1 MNTTAQQVSSFAPDA
16 YMGREAL
23 EYLALEGY
31 RAGTLSLCQA
41 GEILGMSY
49 FQFDAF
55 LKDRHIHNHAEEAP
69 GFLEGR
75 AN

>member
-1 MNTTAQQVSSFAPDA
+1 MNTTVQQSISFAPDG
-16 YMGREAL
+16 YMRREAL

-31 RAGTLSLCQA
+31 RAGTLSHCQA

-55 LKDRHIHNHAEEAP
+55 LKDRHIHDHAEEAP
-69 GFLEGR
+69 DFLEGR

>member
-1 MNTTAQQVSSFAPDA
+1 MNTTVQQSSSFAPDA
-16 YMGREAL
+16 YLGHEAL

-31 RAGTLSLCQA
+31 RAGTLNHMQA

-49 FQFDAF
+49 FQFAAF
-55 LKDRHIHNHAEEAP
+55 LKDRHIHDHTEETP
-69 GFLEGR
+69 EFPEGR